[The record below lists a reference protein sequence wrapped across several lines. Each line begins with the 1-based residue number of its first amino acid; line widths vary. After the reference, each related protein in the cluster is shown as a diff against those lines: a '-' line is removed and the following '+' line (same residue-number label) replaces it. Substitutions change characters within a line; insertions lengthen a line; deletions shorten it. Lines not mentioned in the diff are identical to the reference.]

1 MTKRRNV
8 KIIGG
13 GVIGLSLG
21 WELSQRGLDV
31 TIIQKNTAKQ
41 TTSWTA
47 GGILPPANLA
57 RAIDPLD
64 RLRGFSHELYQDWVF
79 QLESA
84 TQIDCGFR
92 RCGGWYLANTP
103 GERASMIGM
112 TRYWDELGISCE
124 AVSRSELAVREP
136 RLQAW
141 IESQPS
147 ASGWWVA
154 DEWQIRP
161 PRLLQALR
169 MACQSTGV
177 QFVDNTSVRQIGTAD
192 SGPRYRIGDDWHDCD
207 DLILCAGAW
216 SGEVGE
222 SLGLRHS
229 IIPVRGQVLLLKTE
243 KPELKSIINVGH
255 RYLIPRDDGH
265 VFVGSCEEETGFE
278 TGTTPKM
285 LETFS
290 QFAETLVPSLR
301 NAERVAAWSGIR
313 PMTFDGFPMI
323 GRVPEHPQL
332 FVAAGHFR
340 SGWHLAPATAK
351 CMAALVLGDS
361 PAVSLDAFNIGSK
374 QTKSE
379 QHASI
384 LTQ

>member
-1 MTKRRNV
+1 MTTQRKIS
-8 KIIGG
+8 IIGG
-13 GVIGLSLG
+13 GVIGLSLA
-21 WELSQRGLDV
+21 WELSQQGVDV
-31 TIIQKNTAKQ
+31 TIIQRDTAKQ

-57 RAIDPLD
+57 KSLDPLD
-64 RLRGFSHELYQDWVF
+64 RLRGFSHELYPDWVSR
-79 QLESA
+79 LESV

-112 TRYWDELGISCE
+112 THYWDELGISCE
-124 AVSRSELAVREP
+124 AVSLSELGVREP
-136 RLQAW
+136 RLQPW

-147 ASGWWVA
+147 AAAWWVA

-161 PRLLQALR
+161 PHLLEALR
-169 MACQSTGV
+169 AACQTTGV
-177 QFVDNTSVRQIGTAD
+177 HFVDNTTVGQIETAD
-192 SGPRYRIGDDWHDCD
+192 SGPRYRIGDQWQTCD

-216 SGEVGE
+216 LGKLGE
-222 SLGLRHS
+222 SIGLRKS
-229 IIPVRGQVLLLKTE
+229 VIPIRGQVLLLKTE

-265 VFVGSCEEETGFE
+265 ILVGSCEEETGFE
-278 TGTTPKM
+278 TGTTAEM

-301 NAERVAAWSGIR
+301 NAERAAAWSGIR

-323 GRVPEHPQL
+323 GHVPEQPKL

-351 CMAALVLGDS
+351 CLTALVLGDS
-361 PAVSLDAFNIGSK
+361 PTVSLDAFSIGSK
-374 QTKSE
+374 QIKSE
-379 QHASI
+379 HHAAI